1 MWSLVRQSL
10 RWLLSGLLQALGSTM
25 ASSHKKV
32 IVRLHSSE
40 AVAGY
45 LSPASIGTSPVLEV
59 LDLAGKVFE
68 LSLAEVKWVCFVR
81 DFNSGEIDN
90 PERLLKK
97 VFAGRPRNSGVWLR
111 LRLTDGDLIE
121 GLAGNDLGLIAES
134 GLFLTPPDIR
144 SNTQR
149 IFLPRASIQQLEV
162 VMVIA
167 PAGKRK
173 PHSSDPSKQQEGV
186 VQESLFS

>member
-1 MWSLVRQSL
+1 
-10 RWLLSGLLQALGSTM
+10 M

-32 IVRLHSSE
+32 IIRLNSSE

-45 LSPASIGTSPVLEV
+45 LSTASMGSSPTVEL

-68 LSLAEVKWVCFVR
+68 LQLAEVKWVCFVR
-81 DFNSGEIDN
+81 DFNSGEIGN

-97 VFAGRPRNSGVWLR
+97 AFAGRPRSAGVWLR

-121 GLAGNDLGLIAES
+121 GLATNDLGLIAEA
-134 GLFLTPPDIR
+134 GLVLTPPDIR

-149 IFLPRASIQQLEV
+149 MFLPRTSIKELEV

-173 PHSSDPSKQQEGV
+173 PHSLDPAKEQETL

>member
-1 MWSLVRQSL
+1 
-10 RWLLSGLLQALGSTM
+10 M
-25 ASSHKKV
+25 ASSHKKA
-32 IVRLHSSE
+32 IVRLHTSDLLP
-40 AVAGY
+40 GY
-45 LSPASIGTSPVLEV
+45 LSTAALSNSTTIEF
-59 LDLAGKVFE
+59 LDLAGKVLE
-68 LSLAEVKWVCFVR
+68 LPLAQVKWVCFVR

-97 VFAGRPRNSGVWLR
+97 VFAGRPRSAGVWLR
-111 LRLTDGDLIE
+111 MRLTDGDLIE
-121 GLAGNDLGLIAES
+121 GLASNDIGLIAEP

-149 IFLPRASIQQLEV
+149 MFVPRSTIKDLEV

-173 PHSSDPSKQQEGV
+173 PHTIEPRKEQESI